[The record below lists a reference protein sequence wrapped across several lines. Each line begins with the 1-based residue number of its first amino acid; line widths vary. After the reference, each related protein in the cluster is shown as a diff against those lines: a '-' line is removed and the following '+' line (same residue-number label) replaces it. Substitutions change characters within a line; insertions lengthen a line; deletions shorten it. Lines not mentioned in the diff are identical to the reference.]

1 VTRIYADSSV
11 LVRAYLADEP
21 GSDAARA
28 LLFGDG
34 NGVVTS
40 EIARLEFASAV
51 TRAMRAHRIDA
62 AGDYLAAFDV
72 DCGSDGPITLLALRS
87 EPVLTSAHH
96 LVTKHGLRS
105 LDALHLA
112 VALDLR
118 GTLSDGEL
126 TFATHDEEQAAA
138 AVAEGLDADGTA

>member
-1 VTRIYADSSV
+1 MTRVYADSSV

-21 GSDAARA
+21 DNEAARE

-40 EIARLEFASAV
+40 EIARVEFASAI
-51 TRAMRAHRIDA
+51 TRAMRARRIDA

-72 DCGSDGPITLLALRS
+72 DCGIGSPITLLRFRPEAT
-87 EPVLTSAHH
+87 LTSAHR
-96 LVTKHGLRS
+96 LATEHGLRS

-112 VALDLR
+112 VALDDGREVSGGALR
-118 GTLSDGEL
+118 
-126 TFATHDEEQAAA
+126 FVTHDTEQAVAA
-138 AVAEGLDADGTA
+138 AAEGLDVA